1 MRFMPTRIH
10 GVLDYLV
17 GVLLI
22 AAPYLFGF
30 ATGGAKQ
37 WVPMILGVG
46 AIGYSL
52 LTRYELGLVPV
63 ISMPGH
69 LWLDALSGALL
80 AVSPWLF
87 GFSGEVYA
95 PHLVLGLFEIGAALM
110 TRTVPGRAD
119 LAQAGT

>member
-22 AAPYLFGF
+22 AAPYRFGF

-37 WVPMILGVG
+37 WIPMILGIG

-80 AVSPWLF
+80 AASPWLF

-110 TRTVPGRAD
+110 TQTVPGRAD
-119 LAQAGT
+119 LVQAGT

>member
-1 MRFMPTRIH
+1 MRFIPTRIH

-37 WVPMILGVG
+37 WLPMILGIG

-80 AVSPWLF
+80 ALSPWLF

-95 PHLVLGLFEIGAALM
+95 PHLGLGLFEIGAALM
-110 TRTVPGRAD
+110 TRTVPGRTD

>member
-1 MRFMPTRIH
+1 MRFIPTKIH

-17 GVLLI
+17 GLLLI

-37 WVPMILGVG
+37 WVPMILGIG

-87 GFSGEVYA
+87 GFSGEVRL
-95 PHLVLGLFEIGAALM
+95 PHVIVGVFEIGAA
-110 TRTVPGRAD
+110 PINRAG
-119 LAQAGT
+119 AG